1 MLSSLKFLV
10 VDDQPFTREIVSTV
24 LKSAGASKIDYAS
37 DGAGALQRLRLS
49 MPDIVIT
56 DQLMAGMDGIDLIRL
71 VRGSPDSPN
80 PYLPIIML
88 TGRTEEVF
96 VAEARDAGVTEF
108 ASKPITAANL
118 LSRINSCIMRPRP
131 FIRKD
136 GYFGPCR
143 RRRAS
148 PDYKGPK
155 RRLADREAVTLD

>member
-1 MLSSLKFLV
+1 MLSSLKFLI
-10 VDDQPFTREIVSTV
+10 VDDQSFTREIVSTV
-24 LKSAGASKIDYAS
+24 LKSAGVARIDYAS
-37 DGAGALQRLRLS
+37 EGAGALDRLRRS

-56 DQLMAGMDGIDLIRL
+56 DQLMTGMDGIDLIRL
-71 VRGSPDSPN
+71 IRGSPDSPN

-88 TGRTEEVF
+88 TGRTEEAF

-131 FIRKD
+131 FIRKE

-143 RRRAS
+143 RRRAN
-148 PDYKGPK
+148 PDYKGAK
-155 RRLADREAVTLD
+155 RRAADKESVTLD